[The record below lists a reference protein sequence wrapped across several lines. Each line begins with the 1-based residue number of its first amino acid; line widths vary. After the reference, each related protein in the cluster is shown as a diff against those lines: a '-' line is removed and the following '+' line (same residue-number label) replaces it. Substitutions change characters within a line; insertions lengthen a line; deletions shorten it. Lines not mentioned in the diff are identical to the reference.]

1 MTIKSEAKALA
12 ARFDAVKNRAQFARD
27 NHIPGG
33 GAIIYQHINGLT
45 AISLEAAKGY
55 ANGFG
60 VPLSDISQRLAK
72 EVELASKHLSDKFSS
87 AGLAKQIDIES
98 DAEYASVRKVSIR
111 LSAGVVGYAI
121 EHIEEDAPPIVFRR
135 DWLHR
140 NNYIPDKLIAV
151 YVKGDSMEP
160 GIYDGDTV
168 VINTSDPHPS
178 DGDVFAVN
186 YEGEL
191 LIKRLTRDMGEWWL
205 TSDNPDQRK
214 HPRKLCSG
222 DMCIVIG
229 KVIQKQ
235 STRI

>member
-1 MTIKSEAKALA
+1 MTIKSEAAALA
-12 ARFDAVKNRAQFARD
+12 SRFEAVKNRAQFARD
-27 NHIPGG
+27 FRIPGG
-33 GAIIYQHINGLT
+33 GAMIYQHINGLT

-55 ANGFG
+55 AKGFA
-60 VPLSDISQRLAK
+60 VPLSAISQRLAI
-72 EVELASKHLSDKFSS
+72 EVEQASKHLSDKILS
-87 AGLAKQIDIES
+87 AGLPKQIDIES
-98 DAEYASVRKVSIR
+98 DVDYATVRKVSIR

-135 DWLHR
+135 DWLIR
-140 NNYIPDKLIAV
+140 NKYTADKLIAV

-168 VINTSDPHPS
+168 VINTKDAHPA
-178 DGDVFAVN
+178 DGDVYAIN

-191 LIKRLTRDMGEWWL
+191 LIKRMTRDMGEWWL

-222 DMCIVIG
+222 DMCIIIG